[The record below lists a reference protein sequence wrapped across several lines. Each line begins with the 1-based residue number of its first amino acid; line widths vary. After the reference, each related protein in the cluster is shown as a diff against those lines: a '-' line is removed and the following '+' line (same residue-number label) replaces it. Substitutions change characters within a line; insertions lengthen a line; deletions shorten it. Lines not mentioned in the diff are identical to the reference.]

1 MFLLLLLCCL
11 PGGKAESAFWI
22 DQQERFGRMARPYAQ
37 GYAPL
42 IQQHVLAIDLPLLS
56 ETAQGPIEATFV
68 PRDAEL
74 MPVKA
79 DQPFSLR
86 AAGRQVAREG
96 KALRQYLLSFRLAL
110 YPDRLNGD
118 YPYAIDVKG
127 ADAGGGAVSQRFQFV
142 LHVADGTKNQEPP
155 RGEVVSFRPETPLLV
170 GESGRLLVALK
181 NASATRTLQ
190 GLSLRLSDPAGHI
203 LPAQADTL
211 DLGPLLPGEQAD
223 VQIPVDVLH
232 RASAEPHQLELELTA
247 RHAEGEPA
255 KSTLRY
261 SVPVAQEARLR
272 LGEPQL
278 PRQAMQGE
286 NVSFS
291 MNFMNMG
298 KGKLNNIL
306 MRSDI
311 EGFRGTGSVL
321 IGSLEPGESRVGQVN
336 LRAGEETG
344 EKSGQLLIENEDSY
358 GKPYSTAIPLES
370 SLVERPTLVPAENKK
385 EEAAQDKTNPREYIA
400 WGSCGL
406 LIVIIIA
413 QSLVLRRKI
422 RRLEEKDL

>member
-42 IQQHVLAIDLPLLS
+42 IQRHVLAIDLPLLS
-56 ETAQGPIEATFV
+56 ATAQGPIEATFV

-142 LHVADGTKNQEPP
+142 LHVADGAKNQEPP

-190 GLSLRLSDPAGHI
+190 GLI
-203 LPAQADTL
+203 
-211 DLGPLLPGEQAD
+211 
-223 VQIPVDVLH
+223 
-232 RASAEPHQLELELTA
+232 QLERRDSAL
-247 RHAEGEPA
+247 
-255 KSTLRY
+255 
-261 SVPVAQEARLR
+261 
-272 LGEPQL
+272 
-278 PRQAMQGE
+278 
-286 NVSFS
+286 
-291 MNFMNMG
+291 
-298 KGKLNNIL
+298 LN
-306 MRSDI
+306 
-311 EGFRGTGSVL
+311 
-321 IGSLEPGESRVGQVN
+321 
-336 LRAGEETG
+336 
-344 EKSGQLLIENEDSY
+344 
-358 GKPYSTAIPLES
+358 
-370 SLVERPTLVPAENKK
+370 
-385 EEAAQDKTNPREYIA
+385 QD
-400 WGSCGL
+400 
-406 LIVIIIA
+406 IA
-413 QSLVLRRKI
+413 QFHFGFNGRRHGFLPWLRERGSTGALCLAGGAGCSGGGARSAFQAERTGLIFELVGHLRF
-422 RRLEEKDL
+422 